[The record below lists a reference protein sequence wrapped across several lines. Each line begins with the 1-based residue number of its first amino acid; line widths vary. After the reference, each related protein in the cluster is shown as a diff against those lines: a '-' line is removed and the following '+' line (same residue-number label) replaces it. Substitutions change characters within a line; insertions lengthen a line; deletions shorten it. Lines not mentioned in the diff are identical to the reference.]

1 MQISSAG
8 YCGVLTLLIRFLSG
22 AAYQYQNN
30 RQNMSQ
36 IYVQNINKQ
45 LENANNIKA

>member
-1 MQISSAG
+1 MQINRAD
-8 YCGVLTLLIRFLSG
+8 YCGVLTLLIMFLSE

-30 RQNMSQ
+30 AQNMSQ

-45 LENANNIKA
+45 

>member
-1 MQISSAG
+1 MQISG
-8 YCGVLTLLIRFLSG
+8 CYCGVLTLLIMFLSEP
-22 AAYQYQNN
+22 AYQYQNN